1 MSQFEYTLGIYDSI
15 TDYLPELR
23 PDFDYLIDLYET
35 GAETRDDHEEH
46 VQNIITAATKLI
58 EDGLKHFDETLE
70 AAKVSVIRVSTY
82 VTIALSVTTESDLSE
97 EDYIESFV
105 EEHEDWLGGVL
116 G

>member
-35 GAETRDDHEEH
+35 GAEPKASHEEH
-46 VQNIITAATKLI
+46 IQNIVNAATRLI
-58 EDGLKHFDETLE
+58 EDGLKHFDDKLE

-82 VTIALSVTTESDLSE
+82 VIIALSVTTESDLSE
-97 EDYIESFV
+97 DDYIDTFV
-105 EEHEDWLGGVL
+105 EEREDWLGGAV
-116 G
+116 

>member
-35 GAETRDDHEEH
+35 GVEPKASHEEH
-46 VQNIITAATKLI
+46 IQNIVNAATRLI
-58 EDGLKHFDETLE
+58 EDGLKHFDDKLE

-82 VTIALSVTTESDLSE
+82 VIIALSVTTESDLSE
-97 EDYIESFV
+97 DDYIDTFV
-105 EEHEDWLGGVL
+105 EECEDWLGGAV
-116 G
+116 

>member
-35 GAETRDDHEEH
+35 GAEPKASHEEH
-46 VQNIITAATKLI
+46 IQNIVNAATRLI
-58 EDGLKHFDETLE
+58 EDGLKHFDDKLE

-82 VTIALSVTTESDLSE
+82 VIIALSVTTESDLSE
-97 EDYIESFV
+97 DDYIDTFV
-105 EEHEDWLGGVL
+105 EECEDWLGGAV
-116 G
+116 

>member
-1 MSQFEYTLGIYDSI
+1 MSQFKYTLGIYDSI
-15 TDYLPELR
+15 TDYLPELQQ
-23 PDFDYLIDLYET
+23 DVDYLIDLYET
-35 GAETRDDHEEH
+35 GAEPKASHEEH

-58 EDGLKHFDETLE
+58 EVGLKRFDDKLE
-70 AAKVSVIRVSTY
+70 AAKISVIRVSTY
-82 VTIALSVTTESDLSE
+82 LLISLDVTTDSNLSE

>member
-1 MSQFEYTLGIYDSI
+1 MKQFEYTLGIYDSI

-35 GAETRDDHEEH
+35 GTEPKASHEEH

-58 EDGLKHFDETLE
+58 EDGLKHFDDKLE
-70 AAKVSVIRVSTY
+70 AVKVRVIRASTY
-82 VTIALSVTTESDLSE
+82 LVIGLDVTTDSTLSE

-105 EEHEDWLGGVL
+105 EEHEDWLGGA

>member
-1 MSQFEYTLGIYDSI
+1 MKQFEYTLGIYDSI

-35 GAETRDDHEEH
+35 GVEPKASHEEH
-46 VQNIITAATKLI
+46 VQNIVTAATKLI
-58 EDGLKHFDETLE
+58 EDGLKHFDDKLG

-82 VTIALSVTTESDLSE
+82 VIIALSVTTESDLSE
-97 EDYIESFV
+97 DDYIESFV
-105 EEHEDWLGGVL
+105 EEHEDWLGGA